1 MSGILNGL
9 ADVLSQAMQLYMLAV
24 FVAVVINLVGAD
36 PLNPIVKFFRRITEP
51 LFQWIRRR
59 LPFVVVG
66 EFDLSPL
73 IVWGVEI
80 FLQRA
85 LVDNLRHLGQ

>member
-1 MSGILNGL
+1 MQGILNGL
-9 ADVLSQAMQLYMLAV
+9 AEVLHLAINGYMLAV
-24 FVAVVINLVGAD
+24 LVAVVMNVVGAD
-36 PLNPIVKFFRRITEP
+36 SFNSIVRFFRAITEP

-73 IVWGVEI
+73 LVLAAGI
-80 FLQRA
+80 FLEQA
-85 LVDNLRHLGQ
+85 VVGNLRHFAR